1 MQNILER
8 MTTKLTT
15 VHPHP
20 QKNPY
25 LRLQGGNDLITANKS
40 HGRRTKSVYT
50 TSLDFVVIQ

>member
-8 MTTKLTT
+8 MTTKLTI

-20 QKNPY
+20 KKNPY
-25 LRLQGGNDLITANKS
+25 LHLQGGNDLITANKS